1 MGVDGIACT
10 APRAEPSAHRTRDRA
25 ARSPDRY
32 GAGVRGERGD
42 TEPEEADRLE
52 TVDLGTP
59 RRRVARIVGRLLIM
73 AVGLVVAGFALAT
86 VFDDLDFS
94 QVADAVRSLDDAET
108 IALIGA
114 TGVVVWAEALLTA
127 SVVPQLP
134 ARRGAIAWLGP
145 TAVASVIPGPS
156 DMPVRYRMFTS
167 WGYDAAVAGTAVA
180 AGALLNIALKLVLPA
195 IAGVGI
201 AVADIPLD
209 GVFSTI
215 VTAAVVL
222 ALFIAVAAFALGSE
236 SRTATMGRV
245 VDRIWRPTMRL
256 LRREPS
262 GPALADRLVAQRAE
276 SLQVLRGR
284 WIRAVASLGLVTATR
299 VSLFVMCIRFVGV
312 PEDDLSWVAIF
323 CVWAI
328 VRGLTVIPIMPG
340 NAGVSE
346 LAFVGLLT
354 PIAGTEYVNEVTAG
368 VLLFRLLTWLLMIPV
383 GAAAMGLWQVGLRR
397 RADAPDVV
405 T

>member
-1 MGVDGIACT
+1 
-10 APRAEPSAHRTRDRA
+10 
-25 ARSPDRY
+25 
-32 GAGVRGERGD
+32 
-42 TEPEEADRLE
+42 
-52 TVDLGTP
+52 
-59 RRRVARIVGRLLIM
+59 M

-86 VFDDLDFS
+86 VFDDLDLG
-94 QVADAVRSLDDAET
+94 QVADAVRGLDDAET
-108 IALIGA
+108 IALIGG

-134 ARRGAIAWLGP
+134 ARRGALAWLGP

-167 WGYDAAVAGTAVA
+167 WGYDASVAGTAVA

-195 IAGVGI
+195 IAGIGI

-222 ALFIAVAAFALGSE
+222 ALFIAVAAFALGSA
-236 SRTATMGRV
+236 SRTAAMGRIL
-245 VDRIWRPTMRL
+245 DRIWQPTLRL
-256 LRREPS
+256 LRRERS

-276 SLQVLRGR
+276 SLRTLEGKWV
-284 WIRAVASLGLVTATR
+284 RAVASLALVTATR
-299 VSLFVMCIRFVGV
+299 VSLFVMCLRFVGV
-312 PEDDLSWVAIF
+312 PEDELSWIAIF

-354 PIAGTEYVNEVTAG
+354 PIAGTAFVNEITAG
-368 VLLFRLLTWLLMIPV
+368 VLLFRLLTWLLMIPTGGV
-383 GAAAMGLWQVGLRR
+383 ALGLWRIGLKRR
-397 RADAPDVV
+397 DAGSPPHDSEPAPS